1 MIWLE
6 SGKCPMVKNPK
17 PEESFDTTQDKQ
29 KIQELEN
36 NWKRALADYQNL
48 EKRIQ
53 SDRESYR
60 IVAIRDVITSLL
72 PVFET
77 FRQASEHID
86 DQGLHLALKQL
97 HSALERLGIIKI
109 ETVGKAFDPH
119 TMDAIDTVES
129 PEDGKVVQEV
139 KSGYIYHDQVIVPVG
154 VIVGKKKEEKE
165 NAQIL
170 R

>member
-1 MIWLE
+1 MAKNSTPEQLE
-6 SGKCPMVKNPK
+6 
-17 PEESFDTTQDKQ
+17 Q
-29 KIQELEN
+29 KILELEN

-60 IVAIRDVITSLL
+60 VMAIKDVVGTLL

-77 FRQASEHID
+77 FRQASEHIN
-86 DQGLHLALKQL
+86 DQGLHLGFKQL
-97 HSALERLGIIKI
+97 LSALERLGIKKI
-109 ETVGKAFDPH
+109 ETVGKPFDPN
-119 TMDAIDTVES
+119 TMDAIDIIDA

-139 KSGYIYHDQVIVPVG
+139 QTGYIYHDQVVVPAR

-165 NAQIL
+165 NAQMPNAE
-170 R
+170 